1 MDEFNV
7 TDDGMWDTRRLEAL
21 ISNVPG
27 AIYRCS
33 PESDWAMQFLS
44 DEIEA
49 ISGHPAA
56 EFIGSSVRTF
66 ASVIHPDDRELVEAC
81 VGAAIE
87 RRDAFELEYRL
98 VHADGS
104 VRWVYERG
112 RGIFDSAG
120 DVQFL
125 DGAIFDITARK
136 HAEERLSHLAYHDA
150 LTDLPN
156 RTLFQEH
163 LETAIATSDR
173 TGIPAA
179 VLYTDLDDFKLI
191 NDNFGHGVGDL
202 LLVEVAR
209 RLRRVTRS
217 SDIVARQGGD
227 EFLILVTGGRD
238 AHSSAGET
246 RDAMRT
252 AAARIGAKL
261 REALM
266 EPFLLGDVELYV
278 TASVGASIYPDDAG
292 SAETLLKHA
301 DVALYAAKDAG
312 RDGFQLYRPT
322 DRDPSRELSLAG
334 RLRHAAGRDEL
345 ELHYQPL
352 VNLSDRRIVGAE
364 ALIRW
369 NDPERGLL
377 TPAEFLPIAERT
389 GLIRPITDWV
399 VDEACRQSREWR
411 NGGHDLFVSVNLPPA
426 FWQPTAMRQV
436 MSTIDAF
443 GLNADRMMMEI
454 TEQAAMA
461 PVADL
466 EPVLAE
472 LHARGLRLAIDDFGK
487 GHSWLGRLSRLQV
500 STLKIDRSF
509 IADVP
514 DDRGTSVLVQTMID
528 LARSLGLQ
536 CLAEGIETEEQLE
549 FLIRRGCP
557 LGQGF
562 LFGRP
567 VPAAGFGVHLGD
579 RRDQAA

>member
-1 MDEFNV
+1 
-7 TDDGMWDTRRLEAL
+7 
-21 ISNVPG
+21 
-27 AIYRCS
+27 
-33 PESDWAMQFLS
+33 
-44 DEIEA
+44 
-49 ISGHPAA
+49 
-56 EFIGSSVRTF
+56 
-66 ASVIHPDDRELVEAC
+66 
-81 VGAAIE
+81 
-87 RRDAFELEYRL
+87 
-98 VHADGS
+98 
-104 VRWVYERG
+104 
-112 RGIFDSAG
+112 
-120 DVQFL
+120 
-125 DGAIFDITARK
+125 
-136 HAEERLSHLAYHDA
+136 
-150 LTDLPN
+150 
-156 RTLFQEH
+156 
-163 LETAIATSDR
+163 
-173 TGIPAA
+173 
-179 VLYTDLDDFKLI
+179 
-191 NDNFGHGVGDL
+191 
-202 LLVEVAR
+202 
-209 RLRRVTRS
+209 
-217 SDIVARQGGD
+217 
-227 EFLILVTGGRD
+227 
-238 AHSSAGET
+238 
-246 RDAMRT
+246 MRT

-352 VNLSDRRIVGAE
+352 VSLVDRRVVGAE

-466 EPVLAE
+466 EPVLPSCTRA
-472 LHARGLRLAIDDFGK
+472 ACA
-487 GHSWLGRLSRLQV
+487 SR
-500 STLKIDRSF
+500 STTS
-509 IADVP
+509 AP
-514 DDRGTSVLVQTMID
+514 GTPPS
-528 LARSLGLQ
+528 
-536 CLAEGIETEEQLE
+536 
-549 FLIRRGCP
+549 
-557 LGQGF
+557 
-562 LFGRP
+562 
-567 VPAAGFGVHLGD
+567 AA
-579 RRDQAA
+579 

>member
-1 MDEFNV
+1 MHASDF
-7 TDDGMWDTRRLEAL
+7 TDDGMWDTNRLEAL

-56 EFIGSSVRTF
+56 EFIGSAVRTF
-66 ASVIHPDDRELVEAC
+66 ASVIHADDREMVEHC
-81 VGAAIE
+81 VGVALE
-87 RRDAFELEYRL
+87 RHDAFELEYRL

-104 VRWVYERG
+104 TRWVYERG
-112 RGIFDSAG
+112 RGIFDAAG
-120 DVQFL
+120 EVRFL

-136 HAEERLSHLAYHDA
+136 QAEERLSYLAYHDA
-150 LTDLPN
+150 LTGLPN

-163 LETAIATSDR
+163 LATAIATADR
-173 TGIPAA
+173 TGVPAA
-179 VLYTDLDDFKLI
+179 VLYADLDDFKLI
-191 NDNFGHGVGDL
+191 NDNFGHGVGDRL
-202 LLVEVAR
+202 LIEVAR
-209 RLRRVTRS
+209 RLRRVTRAG
-217 SDIVARQGGD
+217 DIVARQGGD
-227 EFLILVTGGRD
+227 EFLVLVTGGREARASTAEATAAMRD
-238 AHSSAGET
+238 SAG
-246 RDAMRT
+246 
-252 AAARIGAKL
+252 RIAAKL
-261 REALM
+261 RDALTQ
-266 EPFLLGDVELYV
+266 PFLLGDVELYV

-334 RLRHAAGRDEL
+334 RLRHAARRDEL
-345 ELHYQPL
+345 ALHYQPL
-352 VNLSDRRIVGAE
+352 VSLRDRRIVGAE

-369 NDPERGLL
+369 HDPERGLL
-377 TPAEFLPIAERT
+377 APADFLPIAERT
-389 GLIRPITDWV
+389 GLIRPLTDWV

-411 NGGHDLFVSVNLPPA
+411 NSGHDLFVSVNLPPA
-426 FWQPTAMRQV
+426 FWRPTAMRQV

-472 LHARGLRLAIDDFGK
+472 LHARGLRLAIDDFGT
-487 GHSWLGRLSRLQV
+487 GHSWLGRLSQLQV

-514 DDRGTSVLVQTMID
+514 GDSGASVLVQTMIN
-528 LARSLGLQ
+528 LSRSLGLQ
-536 CLAEGIETEEQLE
+536 CLAEGIETEEQLA
-549 FLIRRGCP
+549 FLIHHGCP

-567 VPAAGFGVHLGD
+567 VPAAGFTEHLV
-579 RRDQAA
+579 RQQAEAA

>member
-1 MDEFNV
+1 MHASDF
-7 TDDGMWDTRRLEAL
+7 TDDGMWDTSRLEAL

-56 EFIGSSVRTF
+56 EFIGSAVRTF
-66 ASVIHPDDRELVEAC
+66 ASVIHADDREMVEHC
-81 VGAAIE
+81 VGVALE
-87 RRDAFELEYRL
+87 RHDAFELEYRL

-104 VRWVYERG
+104 TRWVYERG
-112 RGIFDSAG
+112 RGIFDAAG
-120 DVQFL
+120 EVRFL

-136 HAEERLSHLAYHDA
+136 QAEERLSYLAYHDA

-163 LETAIATSDR
+163 LATAIATADR
-173 TGIPAA
+173 TGVPAA
-179 VLYTDLDDFKLI
+179 VLYADLDDFKLI
-191 NDNFGHGVGDL
+191 NDNFGHGVGDRL
-202 LLVEVAR
+202 LIEVAR
-209 RLRRVTRS
+209 RLRRVTRAG
-217 SDIVARQGGD
+217 DIVARQGGD
-227 EFLILVTGGRD
+227 EFLVLVTGGRD
-238 AHSSAGET
+238 ASASAAEATAAMRESAG
-246 RDAMRT
+246 
-252 AAARIGAKL
+252 RIAAKL
-261 REALM
+261 RDALTQ
-266 EPFLLGDVELYV
+266 PFLLGDVELYV

-334 RLRHAAGRDEL
+334 RLRHAARRDEL
-345 ELHYQPL
+345 ALHYQPL
-352 VNLSDRRIVGAE
+352 VSLRDRRIVGAE

-369 NDPERGLL
+369 HDPERGLL
-377 TPAEFLPIAERT
+377 APADFLPIAERT
-389 GLIRPITDWV
+389 GLIRPLTDWV

-411 NGGHDLFVSVNLPPA
+411 NSGHDLFVSVNLPPA
-426 FWQPTAMRQV
+426 FWRPTAMRQV

-472 LHARGLRLAIDDFGK
+472 LHARGLRLAIDDFGT
-487 GHSWLGRLSRLQV
+487 GHSWLGRLSQLQV

-514 DDRGTSVLVQTMID
+514 GDSGASVLVQTMIN
-528 LARSLGLQ
+528 LSRSLGLQ
-536 CLAEGIETEEQLE
+536 CLAEGIETEEQLA
-549 FLIRRGCP
+549 FLIRHGCP

-567 VPAAGFGVHLGD
+567 VPATGFTEHLD
-579 RRDQAA
+579 RQQAEAA

>member
-1 MDEFNV
+1 MHTSNL
-7 TDDGMWDTRRLEAL
+7 TDDGMWDTNRLEAL

-56 EFIGSSVRTF
+56 EFIGSAVRTF
-66 ASVIHPDDRELVEAC
+66 ASVIHADDREMVEHC
-81 VGAAIE
+81 VGEALG

-104 VRWVYERG
+104 TRWVYERG

-120 DVQFL
+120 GVRFL

-136 HAEERLSHLAYHDA
+136 HAEERLSYLAYHDA

-163 LETAIATSDR
+163 LATAIATADR
-173 TGIPAA
+173 TGAPAA
-179 VLYTDLDDFKLI
+179 VLYADLDDFKLI
-191 NDNFGHGVGDL
+191 NDNFGHGVGDKL
-202 LLVEVAR
+202 LIEVAR
-209 RLRRVTRS
+209 RLRSVTRAG
-217 SDIVARQGGD
+217 DIVARQGGD
-227 EFLILVTGGRD
+227 EFLVVVTGGRD
-238 AHSSAGET
+238 SRASAADAT
-246 RDAMRT
+246 AAMR
-252 AAARIGAKL
+252 AAAGRIAAKL
-261 REALM
+261 QEALT
-266 EPFLLGDVELYV
+266 EPFILGEVELYV

-312 RDGFQLYRPT
+312 RDGFQLYRSS
-322 DRDPSRELSLAG
+322 DRDPSRELTLAG
-334 RLRHAAGRDEL
+334 RLRHAARRDEL
-345 ELHYQPL
+345 ALHYQPL
-352 VNLSDRRIVGAE
+352 VSLHDRRIVGAE

-369 NDPERGLL
+369 HDPERGLL
-377 TPAEFLPIAERT
+377 TPADFLPIAERT

-411 NGGHDLFVSVNLPPA
+411 NNGHDLFVSVNLPPA

-436 MSTIDAF
+436 MATIDAF

-472 LHARGLRLAIDDFGK
+472 LHARGLRLAIDDFGT
-487 GHSWLGRLSRLQV
+487 GHSSLGRLSQLRV
-500 STLKIDRSF
+500 NTLKIDRSF
-509 IADVP
+509 IADMP
-514 DDRGTSVLVQTMID
+514 TDRGASILVESMIT
-528 LARSLGLQ
+528 LARNLGLQ
-536 CLAEGIETEEQLE
+536 CLAEGIETEEQLA
-549 FLIRRGCP
+549 FLVGRGCP

-567 VPAAGFGVHLGD
+567 VPAAQFTDHLD
-579 RRDQAA
+579 RRPAEAA